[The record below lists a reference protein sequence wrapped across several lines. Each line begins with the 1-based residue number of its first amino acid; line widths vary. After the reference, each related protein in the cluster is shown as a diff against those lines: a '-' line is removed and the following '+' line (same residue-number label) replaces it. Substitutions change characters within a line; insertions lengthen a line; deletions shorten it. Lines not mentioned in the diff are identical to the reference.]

1 MNDSPIYDRLDAE
14 LDRRRS
20 LGLFRTVGPSAF
32 GARLDLATNSYLSLH
47 TDPEIRSEA
56 ERLAGSCFS
65 GNLASRLIET
75 RSPLYD
81 ALELELAQ
89 WKKTEAALVF
99 NSGYAAN
106 LGIIQALCGRD
117 TEVFCDRLNHA
128 SILDGVRLSAAS
140 LVRYRHCD
148 MADLRDRLAVSTKKE
163 RLIVTDSVFSM
174 DGDTAPLADICGL
187 AKHFGCMLMVDE
199 AHASGI
205 FGKTLAGLVEECGLE
220 SNVDVVMGTLSKAVA
235 GLGGFSAGSSFFR
248 DCFVNLAR
256 SIVYSTGLPQ
266 SVLAHD
272 LAAVRHLRKH
282 PGLGPELLTKARIL
296 KEGIRGC
303 GFDTLNSST
312 QIVPCLAGSDR
323 EAVEL
328 SAFLLT
334 RGIKA
339 PAIRPPTV
347 PQGKARVRFS
357 VHSGLSDADIAFVID
372 TLGEWKK
379 LHG

>member
-14 LDRRRS
+14 LDRRKS
-20 LGLFRTVGPSAF
+20 LDLFRIVGPLPL
-32 GARLDLATNSYLSLH
+32 GTRLDLATNSYCSLH
-47 TDPEIRSEA
+47 NDPDVMSEA
-56 ERLAGSCFS
+56 ERLAGACFS

-81 ALELELAQ
+81 ALEQELAQ

-117 TEVFCDRLNHA
+117 SEVFCDRLDHA
-128 SILDGVRLSAAS
+128 SILDGLRLSGAS

-187 AKHFGCMLMVDE
+187 AKQFGCMVMVDE
-199 AHASGI
+199 AHATGV
-205 FGKTLAGLVEECGLE
+205 FGETLAGLMEECGVE
-220 SNVDVVMGTLSKAVA
+220 SGVDVVMGTLSKAVA
-235 GLGGFSAGSSFFR
+235 GLGGFFAGSSFFR

-256 SIVYSTGLPQ
+256 SLVYSTGLPQ

-272 LAAVRHLRKH
+272 LAAVRYLR
-282 PGLGPELLTKARIL
+282 
-296 KEGIRGC
+296 
-303 GFDTLNSST
+303 N
-312 QIVPCLAGSDR
+312 
-323 EAVEL
+323 
-328 SAFLLT
+328 
-334 RGIKA
+334 
-339 PAIRPPTV
+339 
-347 PQGKARVRFS
+347 
-357 VHSGLSDADIAFVID
+357 
-372 TLGEWKK
+372 
-379 LHG
+379 